1 MKRILFA
8 SAIALMACAT
18 AVQAQDSVSTT
29 RIDLQHKETRFMK
42 KHLPDM
48 QENLLQT
55 LETQNPVMQA
65 QAVQTLR
72 ELEQVFPQYS
82 FKLCLAPLERKLK
95 DENADPTVRRLAALA
110 LDELHSD
117 AGDAV
122 ITDVANSC
130 QDGGLKTLCNALLV
144 KSKYQ

>member
-8 SAIALMACAT
+8 SAIALMVCAT
-18 AVQAQDSVSTT
+18 AVQAQDSLSST
-29 RIDLQHKETRFMK
+29 RIETQHKETRFMK

-48 QENLLQT
+48 QENLLKT

-65 QAVQTLR
+65 HAVQTIR
-72 ELEQVFPQYS
+72 ELEQVFPKYA
-82 FKLCLAPLERKLK
+82 FALCLAPLGTKLK

-122 ITDVANSC
+122 ITDVASSS
-130 QDGGLKTLCNALLV
+130 QDKGLQTLCKALLV
-144 KSKYQ
+144 RSDYK